1 MPVFSDDS
9 SRLSP
14 FLSRNNAVIACLES
28 DSIWRPA
35 SISSILLRNG
45 SVRRINNRGGGLN
58 QRGLHFRWNIPFR
71 EDQMGLRD
79 TVAKF
84 LNRAG
89 QENITQENP
98 TTCVS
103 ELSAL
108 KTSCERPQLSNQD
121 ILARH
126 EQKFKEI
133 FGTNA
138 DDDPLTVAIPL
149 QAGATSDQLE
159 LKLPVEFGNHLLVSM
174 NPGTVYEYLQSVDRP
189 TFEREC
195 AEGFHF
201 NRDRMEQEP
210 GGIVVRLVTFGSSN
224 SHPSKGDEV
233 YLAPYERWDTPPAGQ
248 QPSDYCFE
256 PQWKENP
263 TQQLKEEVFKVL
275 NQLNEGLSGEFVPM
289 GGLWSSSG
297 PNGAS
302 GLRGRGL
309 IYLTGEADLD
319 RASLE
324 LEILSRLGK

>member
-1 MPVFSDDS
+1 
-9 SRLSP
+9 
-14 FLSRNNAVIACLES
+14 
-28 DSIWRPA
+28 
-35 SISSILLRNG
+35 
-45 SVRRINNRGGGLN
+45 
-58 QRGLHFRWNIPFR
+58 
-71 EDQMGLRD
+71 MGLLD

-84 LNRAG
+84 LNREG

-98 TTCVS
+98 TTCGS

-108 KTSCERPQLSNQD
+108 KTSRERPQLSNQD

-133 FGTNA
+133 FDTNA

-149 QAGATSDQLE
+149 QTGATSDQLE
-159 LKLPVEFGNHLLVSM
+159 LDLSVELGNHLLVSM
-174 NPGTVYEYLQSVDRP
+174 NPETVYEYLQSVDRP
-189 TFEREC
+189 AFESDC
-195 AEGFHF
+195 ANGFDF

-224 SHPSKGDEV
+224 SHPSKVDEAV
-233 YLAPYERWDTPPAGQ
+233 YLAPYERRDTPPAGQ

-256 PQWKENP
+256 PQWKGNP

-275 NQLNEGLSGEFVPM
+275 NRLNEGLSGEFVPM
-289 GGLWSSSG
+289 GGRWSSSG
-297 PNGAS
+297 PNGAG

-319 RASLE
+319 RESLE
-324 LEILSRLGK
+324 FEILSQLGK